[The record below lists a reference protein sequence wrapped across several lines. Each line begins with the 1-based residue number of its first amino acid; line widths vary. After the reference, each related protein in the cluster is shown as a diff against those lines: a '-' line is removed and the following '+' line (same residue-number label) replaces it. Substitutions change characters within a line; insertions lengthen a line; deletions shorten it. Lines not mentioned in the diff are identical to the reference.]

1 MKYLSSRIF
10 YAIFLY
16 LLIMTLIFLKRPT
29 MFFEENGEIK
39 NFGLKKDETM
49 YSVGVFTVV
58 LAIICFYLFCV
69 IDMVF
74 K

>member
-1 MKYLSSRIF
+1 
-10 YAIFLY
+10 
-16 LLIMTLIFLKRPT
+16 
-29 MFFEENGEIK
+29 MFFEENGVIK